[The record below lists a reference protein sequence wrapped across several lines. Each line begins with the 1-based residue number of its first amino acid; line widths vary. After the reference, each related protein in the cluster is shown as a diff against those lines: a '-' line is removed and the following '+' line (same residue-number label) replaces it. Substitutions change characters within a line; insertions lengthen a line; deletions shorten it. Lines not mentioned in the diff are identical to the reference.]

1 MSEKELEEKI
11 ILRILSRR
19 LLEEKQATSSPSI
32 GDGEY
37 VRSLSDSAGRIGE
50 EEREGWGERRSTS
63 LGEKTLSMGETK
75 CKVEDQAS
83 PTPSLDQECLGEP
96 FSSLSS
102 LSNFLKRK
110 ERERSREG
118 EKEEK
123 EKEERSNQLSIDG
136 PRDSGEGPRQ
146 LGPSQ
151 QQVMPIQ
158 ISPANIP
165 QLVRKNLPLMI
176 FRVLGE
182 IVDEIF
188 SCIFIMEKIV
198 NNLFFR

>member
-37 VRSLSDSAGRIGE
+37 LRSLSDSAGRIGE

-63 LGEKTLSMGETK
+63 LGEKTLSLGEAK

-110 ERERSREG
+110 ERERSRE

-123 EKEERSNQLSIDG
+123 EEKEERSNQLSIDG

-158 ISPANIP
+158 ISPDNLH
-165 QLVRKNLPLMI
+165 LVRKN
-176 FRVLGE
+176 
-182 IVDEIF
+182 
-188 SCIFIMEKIV
+188 CH
-198 NNLFFR
+198 

>member
-37 VRSLSDSAGRIGE
+37 LRSLSDSAGRIGE

-63 LGEKTLSMGETK
+63 LGEKTLSLGEAK

-158 ISPANIP
+158 ISPADNLH
-165 QLVRKNLPLMI
+165 LVRTKIATDDIWQFWGKLWMKY
-176 FRVLGE
+176 FAA
-182 IVDEIF
+182 DEHF
-188 SCIFIMEKIV
+188 HVGKM
-198 NNLFFR
+198 NN

>member
-1 MSEKELEEKI
+1 MSKKELEEKI

-110 ERERSREG
+110 ERERSRE
-118 EKEEK
+118 EKE

-158 ISPANIP
+158 ISPAYIP
-165 QLVRKNLPLMI
+165 HLVRKN
-176 FRVLGE
+176 
-182 IVDEIF
+182 
-188 SCIFIMEKIV
+188 CH
-198 NNLFFR
+198 

>member
-63 LGEKTLSMGETK
+63 LGEKTLSLGETK

-110 ERERSREG
+110 ERERSRE

-123 EKEERSNQLSIDG
+123 EEKEERSNQLSIDG

-146 LGPSQ
+146 LEPSQ

-198 NNLFFR
+198 NN

>member
-63 LGEKTLSMGETK
+63 LGEKTLSLGETK

-110 ERERSREG
+110 ERERSRE
-118 EKEEK
+118 EKE

-136 PRDSGEGPRQ
+136 PQDSGEGPRQ

-158 ISPANIP
+158 ISPADIP
-165 QLVRKNLPLMI
+165 HLVRKKLPLMI

-198 NNLFFR
+198 NN